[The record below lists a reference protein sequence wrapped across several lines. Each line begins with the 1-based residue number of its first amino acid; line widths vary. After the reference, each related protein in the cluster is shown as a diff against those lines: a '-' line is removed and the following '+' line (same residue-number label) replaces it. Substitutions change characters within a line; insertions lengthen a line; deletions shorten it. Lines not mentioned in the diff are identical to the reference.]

1 MAVAARTGGSSSWQ
15 PFLGAEPARL
25 RELGALLRLRR
36 AALGYRH
43 VPAFVAARDINTRM
57 VTDAER
63 GRRDTYTFPT
73 LEDIAAAYGVTYD
86 SMRAVVW
93 SGAGELVPAPPAAPV
108 QAAPAFPADPG
119 EPPGWMAADKA
130 RTAANRPFADRIRG
144 RLDVLRLQGAAD
156 PAGAELFGAGTADA
170 EDWDKY
176 AADWDVRD
184 VVWFVADLQRRAA
197 GRRTP
202 PPQAGAQGA

>member
-1 MAVAARTGGSSSWQ
+1 
-15 PFLGAEPARL
+15 
-25 RELGALLRLRR
+25 
-36 AALGYRH
+36 
-43 VPAFVAARDINTRM
+43 
-57 VTDAER
+57 
-63 GRRDTYTFPT
+63 
-73 LEDIAAAYGVTYD
+73 
-86 SMRAVVW
+86 
-93 SGAGELVPAPPAAPV
+93 
-108 QAAPAFPADPG
+108 
-119 EPPGWMAADKA
+119 MAADKA

-144 RLDVLRLQGAAD
+144 RLDVLRLQGAAN